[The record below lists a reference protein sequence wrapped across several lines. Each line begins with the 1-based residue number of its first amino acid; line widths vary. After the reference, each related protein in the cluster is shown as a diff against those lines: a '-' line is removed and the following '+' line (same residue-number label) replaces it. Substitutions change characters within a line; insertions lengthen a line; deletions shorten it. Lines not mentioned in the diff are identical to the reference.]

1 MTWDCCFKWFSRKL
15 WMVKLHKM
23 FVKPAALPARSKAF
37 YTATHVSHPSFT
49 HWNLHQDMSYGHNPG
64 VPFCIGLG
72 ISNYLCEV
80 HFKFSV
86 VKGSYIHI
94 YTCTEFSRLGNSP
107 RISGFQ
113 GKPKWFS
120 EEKKRSRRKKNSQ
133 KKTKAL
139 GEKITY
145 YIHGLNTQVL
155 IHVLWFTVQ
164 KELNF
169 VPGEAWHPQEMS
181 IINFGW

>member
-1 MTWDCCFKWFSRKL
+1 MTWDCVSSDFRENCGWWNCTRCLWNQQHCLQGAKL
-15 WMVKLHKM
+15 FILLLMCLI
-23 FVKPAALPARSKAF
+23 
-37 YTATHVSHPSFT
+37 HPSHIETCTKICHMDTTLVYLSVLALGYLTTSVKFT
-49 HWNLHQDMSYGHNPG
+49 
-64 VPFCIGLG
+64 
-72 ISNYLCEV
+72 SNFQLLKV
-80 HFKFSV
+80 HTYI
-86 VKGSYIHI
+86 YIHVLNSAGWGI
-94 YTCTEFSRLGNSP
+94 LLGSAVFRGNP
-107 RISGFQ
+107 NGFLR
-113 GKPKWFS
+113 K
-120 EEKKRSRRKKNSQ
+120 KKRSRRKKNSQ